1 MEIPERSFYG
11 DIPNMQLY
19 VQGKNAETGMLYG
32 MMIYDF
38 SRGQEN
44 SRVIL
49 ADSGRFEAFMAVS
62 SNFSPRFPNTISE
75 ASSTA
80 SGSAMGTMVSA
91 A

>member
-1 MEIPERSFYG
+1 MATSTMKIVSGF
-11 DIPNMQLY
+11 
-19 VQGKNAETGMLYG
+19 
-32 MMIYDF
+32 MM
-38 SRGQEN
+38 RN
-44 SRVIL
+44 S
-49 ADSGRFEAFMAVS
+49 DMPEAFMAVS